1 MMNLEILKKKTQ
13 KAGKTLRGQ
22 GDLLLLLKDYTTTRQ
37 HKLLKNTMIKNKFV
51 KTFNKQQKIRRG
63 MENTGCRKF
72 HQTPKFIGEIR
83 F

>member
-37 HKLLKNTMIKNKFV
+37 HTLLNNTMIKNKFV

-72 HQTPKFIGEIR
+72 QQTPKFIEEFR